1 MRNSQKVTNKVSWKK
16 RLQYEFDNFMSKGG
30 ISVFLALSSA
40 FFAAFALMTFARY
53 LSEWLFPNENLEST
67 DFPWAVFVQ
76 LIGLRDAGENDNFA
90 AKFVGIVTIFVGLVL
105 FSSLVA
111 FITQEFEAKLQD
123 LRKGK
128 SLVVEENHTLILGF
142 KNRVID
148 IIKELVIANESES
161 YASIVILSAE
171 NKEDMDDF
179 LRTNIT
185 ELKTTKLI
193 TRNGSIT
200 NVNDL
205 KKVGI
210 NSAKSVIILNH
221 AETLDSEESKH
232 LSDAR
237 AVKSILAVLAATE
250 EEELPPIVIEI
261 HSEQYRRLAENLA
274 PGIISTLE
282 ESDILARILV
292 QTSRSI
298 GLAIVYLSL
307 VGFEGDEFYF
317 YSREEGW
324 NGLTFGQLPF
334 HFLNCIPIGLRYEN
348 GVVALNPD
356 RDYRLATNDD
366 VIVIAE
372 DDSTIEFHLDVLVRV
387 DGTRYAEH
395 QEYLEKKIEN
405 YLIIGWNS
413 KTPIALKEYASYLIE
428 GSRVNLAVDNLT
440 PEIEAEFN
448 KISKAYPDIKM
459 DAFEVDLN
467 SVRELNNLKPYQF
480 DSISI
485 LAGQGQD
492 AEQVDAKTLTI
503 LLELREIFQTYTAD
517 TGKEVTTDLIAEI
530 VDSEETDL
538 VIKAG
543 VKDFLITNQFVS
555 KILAQA
561 SQSPQILP
569 IYRDLF
575 SAEGSE
581 LYLKP
586 VWLYFP
592 PQYIGKLTF
601 ADCVL
606 AAQNRGEVCIGVKIG
621 EFAQEKEKNF
631 GIDLIPNLDKRLHLT
646 PNDFLITFAQDE
658 T

>member
-1 MRNSQKVTNKVSWKK
+1 MRNNQKVTNKVSWKK

-53 LSEWLFPNENLEST
+53 LSEWLFPNENLESA

-148 IIKELVIANESES
+148 IIKELIIANESES

-210 NSAKSVIILNH
+210 NSARSVIILNH

-282 ESDILARILV
+282 EADILARILV

-387 DGTRYAEH
+387 DGSRYANH
-395 QEYLEKKIEN
+395 QEYLEKKIEK
-405 YLIIGWNS
+405 YLILGWNS

-428 GSRVNLAVDNLT
+428 GSRVNLAVENLT

-459 DAFEVDLN
+459 DAFEVNLN
-467 SVRELNNLKPYQF
+467 SVVELNNLKPYQF

-485 LAGQGQD
+485 LAGEGQD

-503 LLELREIFQTYTAD
+503 LLELREIFQTHTAD

-569 IYRDLF
+569 IYRDIF

>member
-1 MRNSQKVTNKVSWKK
+1 
-16 RLQYEFDNFMSKGG
+16 MSKGG
-30 ISVFLALSSA
+30 MSVFLALSSA
-40 FFAAFALMTFARY
+40 FFAAFAIMTIARY
-53 LSEWLFPNENLEST
+53 VSEWLFPNNTTEPT
-67 DFPWAVFVQ
+67 DFPWDVFVQ
-76 LIGLRDAGENDNFA
+76 LIGLRDAGEDDNFA
-90 AKFVGIVTIFVGLVL
+90 AKFVGIVTIFIGLVL

-142 KNRVID
+142 KNRIID
-148 IIKELVIANESES
+148 IIKEIVIANESES
-161 YASIVILSAE
+161 YASIVILSPE
-171 NKEDMDDF
+171 NKEYMDDF
-179 LRTNIT
+179 LRTNIA
-185 ELKTTKLI
+185 ELKTTRLV

-200 NVNDL
+200 NINDL
-205 KKVGI
+205 KKVGV
-210 NSAKSVIILNH
+210 NYAKSVIILND
-221 AETLDSEESKH
+221 AETLDTESSKH

-250 EEELPPIVIEI
+250 ESENLPPIVVEI
-261 HSEQYRRLAENLA
+261 HSEQYRRLAQNLA
-274 PGIISTLE
+274 PGAISTLAE
-282 ESDILARILV
+282 ADILARILV

-298 GLAIVYLSL
+298 GLAIVYLNL
-307 VGFEGDEFYF
+307 VGFEGNEFYF

-324 NGLTFGQLPF
+324 GGLTFGQLPF
-334 HFLNCIPIGLRYEN
+334 HFLNGIPIGVRYAN
-348 GVVALNPD
+348 GCVALNPD
-356 RDYRLATNDD
+356 KHYKLASDD
-366 VIVIAE
+366 NVIMIAE
-372 DDSTIEFHLDVLVRV
+372 DDSTIEFHLDALVQV

-395 QEYLEKKIEN
+395 HQSLERKIEK

-413 KTPIALKEYASYLIE
+413 KTPIALGEYAAYLVE
-428 GSRVNLAVDNLT
+428 GSRVNLAVENLT

-467 SVRELNNLKPYQF
+467 SVEELNKLKPYQF

-485 LAGQGQD
+485 LAGQGQN

-503 LLELREIFQTYTAD
+503 LLELREIFKTYSTE
-517 TGKEVTTDLIAEI
+517 TGNEVTTDLIAEI

-561 SQSPQILP
+561 SQDPLVLP
-569 IYRDLF
+569 IYRELF
-575 SAEGSE
+575 SAEGNE

-586 VWLYFP
+586 ISLYFP

-621 EFAQEKEKNF
+621 GFAQDKDKKF

-646 PNDFLITFAQDE
+646 PNDSLITFAEDE

>member
-1 MRNSQKVTNKVSWKK
+1 MTNNKRVTNEISWKK
-16 RLQYEFDNFMSKGG
+16 RLQYQFDNFMSKGG

-40 FFAAFALMTFARY
+40 FFAAFALMTTARY
-53 LSEWLFPNENLEST
+53 LSEWLFPNESLESS

-76 LIGLRDAGENDNFA
+76 LIGLRDAGENDNFS

-128 SLVVEENHTLILGF
+128 SLVVEEKHTLILGF
-142 KNRVID
+142 KSRVID
-148 IIKELVIANESES
+148 IIKELIIANESES
-161 YASIVILSAE
+161 YASIVILSSE

-185 ELKTTKLI
+185 ELKTTRVV

-200 NVNDL
+200 NINDL

-210 NSAKSVIILNH
+210 NSAKSVIILNN

-250 EEELPPIVIEI
+250 EEDLPPIVVEI

-282 ESDILARILV
+282 EADILARILV

-298 GLAIVYLSL
+298 GLAVVYLNL
-307 VGFEGDEFYF
+307 VGFEGNEFYF

-324 NGLTFGQLPF
+324 NDLRFGQLPF
-334 HFLNCIPIGLRYEN
+334 HFLNGIPIGVRYEN

-356 RDYRLATNDD
+356 RNYKLANKDY
-366 VIVIAE
+366 VIMIAE

-387 DGTRYAEH
+387 DGTRYADH
-395 QEYLEKKIEN
+395 QQSLERKIEN

-413 KTPIALKEYASYLIE
+413 KTPIALREYAAYLVE
-428 GSRVNLAVDNLT
+428 GSRVNLAVENLT

-459 DAFEVDLN
+459 DAFAVNLN
-467 SVRELNNLKPYQF
+467 SVEDLTKLKPYQF

-485 LAGQGQD
+485 LAGEGQD

-503 LLELREIFQTYTAD
+503 LLELREIFKAYNTE
-517 TGKEVTTDLIAEI
+517 TGNEVTTDLIAEI

-561 SQSPQILP
+561 SQDPQVLP
-569 IYRDLF
+569 IYRQLF
-575 SAEGSE
+575 SAEGDE

-586 VWLYFP
+586 IWLYFP

-606 AAQNRGEVCIGVKIG
+606 AAQNRGEVCIGIKIG
-621 EFAQEKEKNF
+621 ELAQDKDKNF
-631 GIDLIPNLDKRLHLT
+631 GIDLIPNLDKRLHLS
-646 PNDFLITFAQDE
+646 PNDFLITFAQDD